1 MNIENLTPRQR
12 IPINILKKILKMKHW
27 KKKVETRDR
36 LNKQKVKRNAE
47 KRHLK
52 TKLARRKHVN

>member
-36 LNKQKVKRNAE
+36 LNAEKVKRDAD

-52 TKLARRKHVN
+52 TKLARRNKC

>member
-1 MNIENLTPRQR
+1 MCKWRGEEM
-12 IPINILKKILKMKHW
+12 NILKKISKMKRW

-36 LNKQKVKRNAE
+36 LNREKVKRNAA

-52 TKLARRKHVN
+52 AKLARRKNVN